1 MKTKLLSTVVGLLIV
16 VSTLAQ
22 DYKRVQV
29 TTKEGIT
36 YKGKDGT
43 LTKESVSFLSGSSQR
58 TFNLADVNIVQAR
71 EGKAGKWALYSGGG
85 CLGLGLIVSLTQG
98 GKYNETSGEVYDT
111 GTLLAGSVLWAAI
124 FAGAGAL
131 VGSATDKWE
140 IVYNRVNSMGLKNFK
155 FDIGTNQ
162 YAGVNFTLT
171 YKFRN

>member
-16 VSTLAQ
+16 VSTFAQ

-29 TTKEGIT
+29 ITKDGIT

-43 LTKESVSFLSGSSQR
+43 LTKESVSFLSGSGQK

-71 EGKAGKWALYSGGG
+71 EGNAGKWALYSGGG
-85 CLGLGLIVSLTQG
+85 CLGIGLIVSLTQG
-98 GKYNETSGEVYDT
+98 GKYNEVSGETYDT
-111 GTLLAGSVLWAAI
+111 GTLLAGSVIWAAI

-140 IVYNRVNSMGLKNFK
+140 IVYNRTTSSVLKNFK
-155 FDIGTNQ
+155 FDVGTNQ